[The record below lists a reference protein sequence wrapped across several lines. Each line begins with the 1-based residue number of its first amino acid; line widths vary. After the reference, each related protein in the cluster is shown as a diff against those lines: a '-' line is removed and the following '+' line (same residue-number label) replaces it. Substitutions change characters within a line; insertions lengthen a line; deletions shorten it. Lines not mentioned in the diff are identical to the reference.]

1 MKLPLSHALL
11 IQCLNWNYH
20 CFLFVEA
27 NHIGAIVNANILVT
41 SKKNANL
48 LVILEMTFS
57 STFVVKEQLRLLD
70 VLVVLLISRSKV
82 IALAM
87 KAIRIC

>member
-1 MKLPLSHALL
+1 M
-11 IQCLNWNYH
+11 
-20 CFLFVEA
+20 FGEA
-27 NHIGAIVNANILVT
+27 NHTGGIVNANVLVIY
-41 SKKNANL
+41 KKNANL